1 MQQESEMMIINHP
14 ATRMS
19 RQRAV
24 EMADTLNDTDDHDY
38 YVAEPDGDAWVVVAY
53 TEEGET
59 LGCV

>member
-1 MQQESEMMIINHP
+1 MMIINHP